1 MIDRHKNLILPLIGG
16 ILLAAFVGPL
26 KCYSADDSNTR
37 QASETESIP
46 QSAYCTASTTL
57 KNSSS
62 WNGYSVDME
71 NSRFQPT
78 KSAGI
83 APADVPKLKL
93 KWAFGFPGVT
103 TSFGTPTVVGGR
115 LYIGSAD
122 GTVYAL
128 NAISGCIYWTYK
140 ATGGVRTGTIISP
153 DGNTAYIS
161 AICTLGCML

>member
-1 MIDRHKNLILPLIGG
+1 MINRHKNQMLPLIGG
-16 ILLAAFVGPL
+16 ILLAAFVEPL
-26 KCYSADDSNTR
+26 KSYSAEDSNTR
-37 QASETESIP
+37 HAGETESIP

-57 KNSSS
+57 GNSPS

-71 NSRFQPT
+71 NSRFQPA

-83 APADVPKLKL
+83 VPADVPKLKL

-103 TSFGTPTVVGGR
+103 TSFGTPTVVGGW

-128 NAISGCIYWTYK
+128 NAISGSIWF
-140 ATGGVRTGTIISP
+140 
-153 DGNTAYIS
+153 
-161 AICTLGCML
+161 L